1 MPDRF
6 DPWVAGGCRT
16 ACKVPA
22 DFGHRFEN
30 VSFCEVSGAGAGY
43 YGCMPILMLLP
54 IAAAVA
60 ISMALVRHGWRR
72 DVLFLLG
79 GAVLTPWLLYLVAL
93 VQMDLPP

>member
-1 MPDRF
+1 
-6 DPWVAGGCRT
+6 
-16 ACKVPA
+16 
-22 DFGHRFEN
+22 
-30 VSFCEVSGAGAGY
+30 
-43 YGCMPILMLLP
+43 MPILMLLP